1 MVKILRPF
9 VVFTVI
15 AFLTYSYI
23 RGSSGWIS
31 DLVHKVPEVAAVTV
45 SKRTATPKPTNKPSP
60 TPTPAGMK
68 GVLQSKANDIGGAV
82 LGMANHYVQQ
92 VASQSALT
100 IQDFV
105 IDHGMDI
112 ILKQYDKLP
121 AAEKAKVRIYMCK

>member
-1 MVKILRPF
+1 MVKIVRPF
-9 VVFTVI
+9 VVFAVI

-23 RGSSGWIS
+23 NGSSGWIS
-31 DLVHKVPEVAAVTV
+31 DLVHKIPEVAAVTV
-45 SKRTATPKPTNKPSP
+45 SKPTATPKPSSKPTA
-60 TPTPAGMK
+60 TPTQAGLK
-68 GVLQSKANDIGGAV
+68 GVLQAKANDIGGSV
-82 LGMANHYVQQ
+82 LGIANYYVQQ

-121 AAEKAKVRIYMCK
+121 AAEKAKVRGYMCK